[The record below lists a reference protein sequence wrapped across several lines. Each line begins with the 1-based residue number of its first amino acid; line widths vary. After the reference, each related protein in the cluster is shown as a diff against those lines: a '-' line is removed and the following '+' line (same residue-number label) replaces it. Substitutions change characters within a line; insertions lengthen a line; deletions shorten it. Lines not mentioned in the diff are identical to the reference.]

1 MMAKHGRCPLG
12 EDGSSIRAST
22 GFTPPE
28 MHVNVIA
35 GKARWESQQHPKKK
49 LDLGT
54 KWGNQQEKMLA
65 THQLMVTHWNFCSH
79 AADDDRSTDI
89 PFGGTTTSWA
99 TCMSSLAALVPI
111 VAIPARHIQVH
122 QVCVNLSSSHWKKN
136 WFICDYRSRTMA
148 ARLCIASYAYLL
160 TWQAIAD
167 PGPAASLY

>member
-1 MMAKHGRCPLG
+1 MGLMMTKHGRCPLG
-12 EDGSSIRAST
+12 KDGSSIRAST
-22 GFTPPE
+22 GFTPRE

-35 GKARWESQQHPKKK
+35 GKARWESQQHRKKE

-89 PFGGTTTSWA
+89 PFGRTTTSWA

-122 QVCVNLSSSHWKKN
+122 QVCVNLWFRLHTEKKTDSSATTGLVPWLRDS
-136 WFICDYRSRTMA
+136 A
-148 ARLCIASYAYLL
+148 
-160 TWQAIAD
+160 
-167 PGPAASLY
+167 